1 MFNNEEQI
9 PITHTELL
17 FLMDL
22 ITDTLND
29 IPEDEVPFPREEVE
43 LLLSI
48 RTKIRNLVRN

>member
-1 MFNNEEQI
+1 MFNNEDQVQ
-9 PITHTELL
+9 ITHTELL

>member
-29 IPEDEVPFPREEVE
+29 IPEDEVPFLREEVE

>member
-22 ITDTLND
+22 ITDTLN
-29 IPEDEVPFPREEVE
+29 EVDEYEPFPREEVE
-43 LLLSI
+43 LMLSI

>member
-1 MFNNEEQI
+1 MFNNEQQI

-29 IPEDEVPFPREEVE
+29 IPEDEVPFPREEVQ

>member
-1 MFNNEEQI
+1 MFNNEEQV

-29 IPEDEVPFPREEVE
+29 IPEDEPFPKEEVE

>member
-29 IPEDEVPFPREEVE
+29 IPEDEVPFPREEVQ